1 MARKKSEVVLARS
14 QVMAMAERAVEDGA
28 LKAVIIYIDKEN
40 QTGLTIT
47 EETSVPEAV
56 YMLRVAE
63 HMMIGGDLTTDAED
77 DEEEDM

>member
-1 MARKKSEVVLARS
+1 MARKKTEVVLARS

-28 LKAVIIYIDKEN
+28 IKAVIVYICKDR

-47 EETSVPEAV
+47 EETSIPEAV
-56 YMLRVAE
+56 YMIRVAE

-77 DEEEDM
+77 DEEEG